1 MKHIMKCPDCGIY
14 TMKPICP
21 LCGGKTEIAKPQKFS
36 PDDKYASYVRIV
48 KEKERISK
56 GLLKK

>member
-1 MKHIMKCPDCGIY
+1 
-14 TMKPICP
+14 MKPVCP
-21 LCGGKTEIAKPQKFS
+21 LCGGKTEIAKPPKFS

-48 KEKERISK
+48 KEKERISM